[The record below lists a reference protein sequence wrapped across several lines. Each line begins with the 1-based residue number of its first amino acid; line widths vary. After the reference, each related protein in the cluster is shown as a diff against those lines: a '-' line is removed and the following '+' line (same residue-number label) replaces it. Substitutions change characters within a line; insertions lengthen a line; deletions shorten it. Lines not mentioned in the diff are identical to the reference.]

1 MAHKAVEVFY
11 NHGVARHSLWDP
23 IALNQIVPT
32 LLGGTN
38 SFTQLLVEANSSTME
53 EMVSSPI
60 GGKVGAYYV
69 NAFNKLW
76 INSSMGSDLLDL
88 KNTFPDYELWIT
100 GHSLGGSL
108 ATLAAAHVV
117 NDRRYSSTPLKLF
130 TLGEPRTGDKDFAQ
144 AIYETFPPNS
154 TYRITHSRDPVV
166 HLPSSSYR
174 NYTHNIA
181 EVWYHNSM
189 AKNTNYTAIC
199 ANDGE
204 SKNCSGQ
211 IRYVFSVNDHIKY
224 FGQRVSSFGI
234 DGCVNKKK
242 N

>member
-1 MAHKAVEVFY
+1 MAAPQYLHCTAFLRMGSHTYTAPHSYEWAVTWFSRSH
-11 NHGVARHSLWDP
+11 NT
-23 IALNQIVPT
+23 ALIFHLDEGP
-32 LLGGTN
+32 
-38 SFTQLLVEANSSTME
+38 S
-53 EMVSSPI
+53 
-60 GGKVGAYYV
+60 
-69 NAFNKLW
+69 KLW
-76 INSSMGSDLLDL
+76 EGRDNWPFIGRISSHIS
-88 KNTFPDYELWIT
+88 
-100 GHSLGGSL
+100 
-108 ATLAAAHVV
+108 AAHVV
-117 NDRRYSSTPLKLF
+117 NDSRYSSMPLKLF

-166 HLPSSSYR
+166 HLPSLSYR

-189 AKNTNYTAIC
+189 AKDKTYTAIC

-211 IRYVFSVNDHIKY
+211 IHYVFSANDHIKY

-234 DGCVNKKK
+234 DGCVKKK